1 MDVGKFFPFFLLISS
16 SLTFA
21 QTDEQ
26 KISITFSESSI
37 SEALISLDN
46 ATEKQLSFN
55 HLILPQDL
63 IINDSFIEQTP
74 TSILRKI
81 LGASF
86 QMKNIGD
93 YIIIQKAPPIKKN
106 KVRYKIKGTIQ
117 DAETGEELKDVTIYE
132 INTLKSTLSNE
143 DGGFELK
150 AATDLKA
157 ATFVLSKRFYSD
169 TVIHTNQDLALSK
182 PITLQQEIYPVKKRL
197 MIRERVKNFSSGMA
211 RVFTSVTVRKNAQN
225 VNLVD
230 TRWIQLSLIPSIGT
244 NRKLST
250 QIKNKLS
257 LNLIAGHSYGVRGVE
272 LGGFYNIDREE
283 ARGVQVGGF
292 GNTVGGEVKGVQMG
306 GFINTSRDYVKG
318 MQAAGFLN
326 VAKDSVEGLQVAGFT
341 NFTREMTGF
350 QVAGFSNHVNKM
362 SGFQLS
368 GFINTTKEMDGF
380 QLAGLINVAKKLKGL
395 QLGIVNVADTVSSG
409 IPLGIINIIKK
420 NGFLS
425 PTIESTDVIP
435 YQFAFRMG
443 IENFYSL
450 IFVGTNP
457 SSYWSLGGGFGTRRY
472 TSSKQK
478 FFLNPEL
485 RWHSLAK
492 GKIEEN
498 EDNNLIRLDL
508 NLGYKWFKRL
518 SVKGGPSINFF
529 FTNQLNESGNPEL
542 VLTEATLFEGSYLN
556 NRYQFW
562 VGYSLGVGF

>member
-1 MDVGKFFPFFLLISS
+1 MDASRFISFFLFISS
-16 SLTFA
+16 LLLFA
-21 QTDEQ
+21 QNDEQ
-26 KISITFSESSI
+26 KISITFHMKSL
-37 SEALISLDN
+37 SEALRSLDK

-55 HLILPQDL
+55 DLILPQNL
-63 IINDSFIEQTP
+63 IVNDSFTEQTP
-74 TSILRKI
+74 TSILQQI

-86 QMKNIGD
+86 RMKNIGE
-93 YIIIQKAPPIKKN
+93 YIIIQKAPPTKKN
-106 KVRYKIKGTIQ
+106 KAPYKIKGTIQ
-117 DAETGEELKDVTIYE
+117 DANTGEELKDVTIYE
-132 INTLKSTLSNE
+132 INTLKSTLSDK
-143 DGGFELK
+143 DGGFELE
-150 AATDLKA
+150 AATDPKA

-169 TVIHTNQDLALSK
+169 TVIHINQDLALSR
-182 PITLQQEIYPVKKRL
+182 PITLQQEIQPVKSST
-197 MIRERVKNFSSGMA
+197 MIRERVKNFSSGIA
-211 RVFTSVTVRKNAQN
+211 KFFTSVTVRKNAQN

-230 TRWIQLSLIPSIGT
+230 TRWIQFSLIPSVGT

-250 QIKNKLS
+250 QIKNKIS

-306 GFINTSRDYVKG
+306 GFINTSKDYVKG

-326 VAKDSVEGLQVAGFT
+326 VASDSVEGFQIAGFT
-341 NFTREMTGF
+341 NFTRQMTGF
-350 QVAGFSNHVNKM
+350 QVAGFNNHVKKM

-368 GFINTTKEMDGF
+368 GFINTAKEMSGF
-380 QLAGLINVAKKLKGL
+380 QLAGFINFAKELKGL
-395 QLGIVNVADTVSSG
+395 QFSIVNIADTVSSG
-409 IPLGIINIIKK
+409 IPFGVINIVRK

-425 PTIESTDVIP
+425 PTIELNDVIP

-450 IFVGTNP
+450 ISIGINP
-457 SSYWSLGGGFGTRRY
+457 SSYWSLGGGFGSRRY

-478 FFLNPEL
+478 FFINPEL
-485 RWHSLAK
+485 RWHSLAEE
-492 GKIEEN
+492 KIEEN
-498 EDNNLIRLDL
+498 ENNNLIKLNL

-542 VLTEATLFEGSYLN
+542 TLTEAALFEGSYLR

-562 VGYSLGVGF
+562 VGYSLGIGF

>member
-1 MDVGKFFPFFLLISS
+1 MK
-16 SLTFA
+16 SL
-21 QTDEQ
+21 
-26 KISITFSESSI
+26 
-37 SEALISLDN
+37 SEALRSLDK

-55 HLILPQDL
+55 DLILPQNL
-63 IINDSFIEQTP
+63 IVNDSFTEQTP
-74 TSILRKI
+74 TSILQQI

-86 QMKNIGD
+86 RMKNIGE
-93 YIIIQKAPPIKKN
+93 YIIIQKAPPTKKN
-106 KVRYKIKGTIQ
+106 KAPYKIKGTIQ
-117 DAETGEELKDVTIYE
+117 DANTGEELKDVTIYE
-132 INTLKSTLSNE
+132 INTLKSTLSDK
-143 DGGFELK
+143 DGGFELE
-150 AATDLKA
+150 AATDPKA

-169 TVIHTNQDLALSK
+169 TVIHINQDLALSR
-182 PITLQQEIYPVKKRL
+182 PITLQQEIQPVKSST
-197 MIRERVKNFSSGMA
+197 MIRERVKNFSSGIA
-211 RVFTSVTVRKNAQN
+211 KFFTSVTVRKNAQN

-230 TRWIQLSLIPSIGT
+230 TRWIQFSLIPSVGT

-250 QIKNKLS
+250 QIKNKIS

-306 GFINTSRDYVKG
+306 GFINTSKDYVKG

-326 VAKDSVEGLQVAGFT
+326 VASDSVEGFQIAGFT
-341 NFTREMTGF
+341 NFTRQMTGF
-350 QVAGFSNHVNKM
+350 QVAGFNNHVKKM

-368 GFINTTKEMDGF
+368 GFINTAKEMSGF
-380 QLAGLINVAKKLKGL
+380 QLAGFINFAKELKGL
-395 QLGIVNVADTVSSG
+395 QFSIVNIADTVSSG
-409 IPLGIINIIKK
+409 IPFGVINIVRK

-425 PTIESTDVIP
+425 PTIELNDVIP

-450 IFVGTNP
+450 ISIGINP
-457 SSYWSLGGGFGTRRY
+457 SSYWSLGGGFGSRRY

-478 FFLNPEL
+478 FFINPEL
-485 RWHSLAK
+485 RWHSLAEE
-492 GKIEEN
+492 KIEEN
-498 EDNNLIRLDL
+498 ENNNLIKLNL

-542 VLTEATLFEGSYLN
+542 TLTEAALFEGSYLR

-562 VGYSLGVGF
+562 VGYSLGIGF